1 MVLVGKGFCR
11 VHGACQFLDGT
22 CPTRSQ
28 MIWYQF
34 GTYGKCLWCGKCT
47 FTRTRYRV
55 PTERTLRHSHQRP
68 IKISGNETHN
78 SFERTF
84 LSKKKIK
91 LVHDGL
97 FQFCRSP
104 SHCRRSRSVLRGD
117 RRLLSRIPGYRPR
130 KATIIAHSSSH
141 LLLAR
146 RSYHLL

>member
-1 MVLVGKGFCR
+1 MPDTQPNDLVPIWHVRKALVMWE
-11 VHGACQFLDGT
+11 VHVH
-22 CPTRSQ
+22 S
-28 MIWYQF
+28 YQ
-34 GTYGKCLWCGKCT
+34 
-47 FTRTRYRV
+47 V
-55 PTERTLRHSHQRP
+55 PTEQTLRHSHQRP